1 MFFSVLW
8 LSSKEKSSTY
18 INKDSPP
25 ERNLTVNSLF
35 NLSQFSVFTSLKLQP
50 LCLQQIL
57 IHQLPPHACKW
68 KTRLQTFL
76 PAEPCNCAVLVKC
89 WIHLICYINV
99 SNNEIIGLVKPSDPS
114 HLHPF
119 GLPAWNSQ
127 FFVSVEREMMNNLNT
142 GNTVPE
148 AMISLLANRAI

>member
-1 MFFSVLW
+1 MNRLFVSVLW

-25 ERNLTVNSLF
+25 ERNLYLTVNSLF
-35 NLSQFSVFTSLKLQP
+35 NLSQFSVFPSLKLQP

-57 IHQLPPHACKW
+57 IHQLPPYACKL

-89 WIHLICYINV
+89 WIHLICYIKL
-99 SNNEIIGLVKPSDPS
+99 SNNEITALVKPSDPS
-114 HLHPF
+114 QLLPF

-127 FFVSVEREMMNNLNT
+127 YLSLEREMNNLNT

-148 AMISLLANRAI
+148 AIISLLR